1 MVNQLLENPTGM
13 NVLDD
18 QAIAK
23 DFLLSAKTGVRNL
36 AYAITETAS
45 PQMRGVLKKHLA
57 QAIDTHE
64 KATNYMMNKDWYP
77 AYNVDQLIQMDLQT
91 SQKILNMQP

>member
-1 MVNQLLENPTGM
+1 M
-13 NVLDD
+13 NVFDD
-18 QAIAK
+18 QTIAS

-45 PQMRGVLKKHLA
+45 PKVRSVLKKHLT

-64 KATNYMMNKDWYP
+64 KAINYMMNQNWYP

-91 SQKILNMQP
+91 SQRILNPTVIQ